1 MTLHETVI
9 QAIHNQHF
17 RKGKNRMSDLYKDQV
32 AVVTGAGGTLCSE
45 IAIDLAAKGAKVV
58 LVGRTA
64 EKLQTVAD
72 VILAAGGTC
81 IVRTVD
87 VTDEAAMNVLADEV
101 FETYG
106 PCRYLINGAG
116 GNNNKAITTNFTF
129 EKEELDDNK
138 PDGMV
143 GFFDLDINVFE
154 SVIKINTLGTVIPS
168 RVFAKQM
175 AKEGRGNILNFA
187 SMNSSRPLTRVPAY
201 AMSKA
206 AIVNLTQW
214 LATYFAPAGIRVN
227 AVAPGFFVNE
237 RSKKILCT
245 PEGGLT
251 QRGMNIMNHTP
262 MARFGEA
269 KELLGC
275 VEWLLDDEKASF
287 VTGVTVAVD
296 GGFLAHSGI

>member
-1 MTLHETVI
+1 MV
-9 QAIHNQHF
+9 
-17 RKGKNRMSDLYKDQV
+17 R
-32 AVVTGAGGTLCSE
+32 AG
-45 IAIDLAAKGAKVV
+45 
-58 LVGRTA
+58 
-64 EKLQTVAD
+64 
-72 VILAAGGTC
+72 
-81 IVRTVD
+81 D
-87 VTDEAAMNVLADEV
+87 VTDEAAMEALAKEV
-101 FETYG
+101 YEAYG

-129 EKEELDDNK
+129 EQEELQEEK
-138 PDGMV
+138 PEAMV
-143 GFFDLDINVFE
+143 GFFDLDMEVFE
-154 SVIKINTLGTVIPS
+154 SVVKINTLGTVIPV
-168 RVFAKQM
+168 RAFAKQM
-175 AKEGRGNILNFA
+175 AREGRGCILNFA

-206 AIVNLTQW
+206 AVVNATQW

-251 QRGMNIMNHTP
+251 KRGENIMGHTP
-262 MARFGEA
+262 MGRFGEA
-269 KELLGC
+269 RELLGC
-275 VEWLLDDEKASF
+275 VSWLLDDEKASF